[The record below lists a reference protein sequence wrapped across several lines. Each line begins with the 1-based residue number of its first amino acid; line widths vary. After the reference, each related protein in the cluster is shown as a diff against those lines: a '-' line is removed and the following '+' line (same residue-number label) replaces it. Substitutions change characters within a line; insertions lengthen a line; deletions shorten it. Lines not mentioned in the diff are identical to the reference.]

1 MAYGH
6 ANPTRWIVGAVA
18 LGVAGGLF
26 WACVE
31 LGKSPFDLFGA
42 KPAPPLKT
50 KPAEA
55 PKDPPV
61 APPPPRTE
69 PPPVEAPAK
78 PVAEPPKPIEPP
90 RAGPTKFTRTE
101 FDYLKER
108 IEKALAKGDLP
119 EARKR
124 MDELESD
131 RLPEEFSPELGKLRD
146 RLGSYLRLIAET
158 DRGRLVDP
166 PKLHRFELSTGG
178 TIDAKLIT
186 SDEKYYHIETLHGI
200 PTRLDRQRVKGT
212 PKELDAYAVGA
223 VLEEKL
229 NGRCASKGIVMHIE
243 NHKLLGFFDNPR
255 KKPPPT
261 AMNYFDMAE
270 FAVENGL
277 NHLITLLLDA
287 ALHKDPDLVRNVHE
301 TKGKRLVDL
310 LRFYHASGL
319 NEDKNEAFMML
330 NARYHDTTAFEENR
344 SWLEQT
350 FPGMVKA
357 PVKPKPIEPATA
369 RTDPP
374 KSAGGGPPPPKE
386 PRPNSRGTYK
396 PEEEGGM
403 SKVPRETPKWKPP
416 ADFDDWNREY
426 SGPLSV
432 EEARKRESKGDEC
445 YREGKKHLTN
455 SYEDVNPTGWAQAN
469 VEALK
474 WMSMAF
480 EEYDIAQ
487 IIYQKMGQRIPASL
501 LEKARETN
509 MIRSLCRKRAVRH
522 E

>member
-1 MAYGH
+1 MAYGRPSP
-6 ANPTRWIVGAVA
+6 AKWIAAVVA
-18 LGVAGGLF
+18 LGVVGGLV

-31 LGKSPFDLFGA
+31 LGKSPFDLFGSKPPPP
-42 KPAPPLKT
+42 KPARPSEPPKEAGPAPVAPKVETPAVEPPRPAPELP
-50 KPAEA
+50 KPAE
-55 PKDPPV
+55 PV
-61 APPPPRTE
+61 K
-69 PPPVEAPAK
+69 PA
-78 PVAEPPKPIEPP
+78 VV
-90 RAGPTKFTRTE
+90 KFTRTE
-101 FDYLKER
+101 FDYLKDR
-108 IEKALAKGDLP
+108 IDKALAKGDLP

-131 RLPEEFSPELGKLRD
+131 RLPDEYSPELAKLRE
-146 RLGSYLRLIAET
+146 RLEFYLRLIAET

-166 PKLHRFELSTGG
+166 PKLHRFEMSTGG
-178 TIDAKLIT
+178 KIDAKLIT
-186 SDEKYYHIETLHGI
+186 SDERYFHIETLHGI
-200 PTRLDRQRVKGT
+200 PTRLDRQRVKEGPT
-212 PKELDAYAVGA
+212 ELDAYAVGA

-229 NGRCASKGIVMHIE
+229 NGRCAAKGIVMHME
-243 NHKLLGFFDNPR
+243 GHKLVGFFDNPR
-255 KKPPPT
+255 KKPVPT

-277 NHLITLLLDA
+277 NHLLTLLLDA
-287 ALHKDPDLVRNVHE
+287 AKQKDPSLVRNVHE
-301 TKGKRLVDL
+301 TKAKRLVDL
-310 LRFYHASGL
+310 LRFYHTSGL

-344 SWLEQT
+344 SWLEQN

-357 PVKPKPIEPATA
+357 PVKPKPAEPATA
-369 RTDPP
+369 
-374 KSAGGGPPPPKE
+374 GGGAKPAPSPGTPPARD
-386 PRPNSRGTYK
+386 PRPISSGASK
-396 PEEEGGM
+396 PEGDGGM

-426 SGPLSV
+426 NGPLSV
-432 EEARKRESKGDEC
+432 EEARKREAKGDDC

-455 SYEDVNPTGWAQAN
+455 SYEEVNPTGWAQAN
-469 VEALK
+469 VDALK

-487 IIYQKMGQRIPASL
+487 IIYQRMGQRIPATL

-509 MIRSLCRKRAVRH
+509 MIRAMCRKRAVRH

>member
-1 MAYGH
+1 MAYGRP
-6 ANPTRWIVGAVA
+6 NPAKWIVTVVA
-18 LGVAGGLF
+18 LGVVGGF
-26 WACVE
+26 IWACVE
-31 LGKSPFDLFGA
+31 LGKSPFDLFRSKPPPA
-42 KPAPPLKT
+42 KV
-50 KPAEA
+50 KPVET
-55 PKDPPV
+55 PKDPPQTPV
-61 APPPPRTE
+61 APTIEPPR
-69 PPPVEAPAK
+69 VETPAK
-78 PVAEPPKPIEPP
+78 PVVEAPKPIEPP
-90 RAGPTKFTRTE
+90 KPAPVQFTRAE

-108 IEKALAKGDLP
+108 IEKALSKGDLP

-124 MDELESD
+124 MGELESD
-131 RLPEEFSPELGKLRD
+131 RLPDEFSPELDKLRE
-146 RLGSYLRLIAET
+146 RLDFYLRLIAET
-158 DRGRLVDP
+158 DRGRLADP

-186 SDEKYYHIETLHGI
+186 SDEKYFHIETLHGI
-200 PTRLDRQRVKGT
+200 PTRLDRQRVKEA

-287 ALHKDPDLVRNVHE
+287 AKQKDRDLVRTVHE
-301 TKGKRLVDL
+301 TKAKRLVDL
-310 LRFYHASGL
+310 LRFYHTSGL
-319 NEDKNEAFMML
+319 NEDKNEAFVML

-357 PVKPKPIEPATA
+357 PIQPKPVEPATV
-369 RTDPP
+369 RNDPP
-374 KSAGGGPPPPKE
+374 KTAGGTMPPKE
-386 PRPNSRGTYK
+386 PRPVSSGAPRSDGD
-396 PEEEGGM
+396 GGM
-403 SKVPRETPKWKPP
+403 SRVPRETTKGSRP

-426 SGPLSV
+426 NGPLSL
-432 EEARKRESKGDEC
+432 EEARKREAKGDEC

-469 VEALK
+469 VDALK

-487 IIYQKMGQRIPASL
+487 IIYQKMGQRIPATL

-522 E
+522 D